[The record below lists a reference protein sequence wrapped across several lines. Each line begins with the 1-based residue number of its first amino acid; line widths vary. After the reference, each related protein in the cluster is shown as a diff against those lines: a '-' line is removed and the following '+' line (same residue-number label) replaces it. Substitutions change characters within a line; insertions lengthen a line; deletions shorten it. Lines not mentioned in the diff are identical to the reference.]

1 MSETFFIADLHLNP
15 KHPIP
20 FSQLLKF
27 LQNRAQQADALYILG
42 DLFEVYLGDDED
54 QQALKALNDLTNNGV
69 PVFIMH
75 GNRDF
80 LLSQAA
86 IKNCK
91 LLNDDAY
98 VIDLYGV
105 PSLIMHGD
113 TLCTL
118 DVKYQT
124 FRKQVRNPQWQKQF
138 LAQPL
143 AQRRLIAQQARSES
157 QATTKTTAEFIM
169 DVTPE
174 AVISSLEKYNV
185 YQLIHGHTHRPAI
198 HNITVN
204 GHDATRY
211 VLGDW
216 RENSAMILHC
226 TANGNN
232 LIDLYELNSIN

>member
-1 MSETFFIADLHLNP
+1 MPETFFIADLHLNS
-15 KHPIP
+15 KDSIP
-20 FSQLLKF
+20 FIQLLKF

-42 DLFEVYLGDDED
+42 DLFEVCLGDDED
-54 QQALKALNDLTNNGV
+54 QEVLKALNDLTNNGV

-91 LLNDDAY
+91 LLKDDAY

-105 PSLIMHGD
+105 PTLIMHGD

-118 DVKYQT
+118 DVKYQA
-124 FRKQVRNPQWQKQF
+124 FRKQVRNPQWQAQF

-143 AQRRLIAQQARSES
+143 AQRRLIAEQARSES
-157 QATTKTTAEFIM
+157 QATTKTTAEVIM

-174 AVISSLEKYNV
+174 AVTSSLEKYNV
-185 YQLIHGHTHRPAI
+185 NQLIHGHTHRPAI

-216 RENSAMILHC
+216 RDDGAMVLQC
-226 TANGNN
+226 TAKTNN
-232 LIDLYELNSIN
+232 LIDLYEINE